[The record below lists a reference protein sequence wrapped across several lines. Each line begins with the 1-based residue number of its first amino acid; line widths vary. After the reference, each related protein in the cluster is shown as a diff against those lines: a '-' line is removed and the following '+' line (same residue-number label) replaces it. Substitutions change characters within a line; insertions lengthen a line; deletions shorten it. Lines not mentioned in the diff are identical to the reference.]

1 MENKIEKEI
10 DLIKLFSLL
19 WDKKYLIG
27 SITFIFSFFSILYA
41 LWLPNI
47 YSSKSVLHPV
57 IDDATEVNA
66 LSSMASKYGGLA
78 AATGISLPQ
87 NVGVSKTA
95 VMIATINSREFFS
108 HLLTFDNIK
117 LNLFATKAYNPETKA
132 IEYDPKIY
140 NPETKKWIE
149 GEPTDLEVYKMYGKI
164 LSLNEDKVSGLITIS
179 IDHQSPIFAKDFLE
193 LIIYEINDIMRNRD
207 IVESTESLEFLTS
220 QLSKTPQSDIKFSI
234 NQLIETQLKKQM
246 LTKVRKYYILNP
258 IDAPFI
264 PEEKSEPKRS
274 EIVILFT
281 ILGLIFSIIIVMYRN
296 FNKIINKT

>member
-27 SITFIFSFFSILYA
+27 SITFIFTFFSILYA

-117 LNLFATKAYNPETKA
+117 QNLFATKAYNPETKS
-132 IEYDPKIY
+132 IEYDTKIY
-140 NPETKKWIE
+140 NPETKNWIE

>member
-149 GEPTDLEVYKMYGKI
+149 GEPTDLEVYKMYGKV

>member
-10 DLIKLFSLL
+10 DLVKLFSHL

-149 GEPTDLEVYKMYGKI
+149 GEPTDLEVYKIYGKV

>member
-140 NPETKKWIE
+140 NSETKKWIE
-149 GEPTDLEVYKMYGKI
+149 GEPTDLEVYKMYGKV

>member
-27 SITFIFSFFSILYA
+27 SITFIFTFFSILYA

-117 LNLFATKAYNPETKA
+117 LILFATKAYNPETKA

-140 NPETKKWIE
+140 NPETKNWIE

-296 FNKIINKT
+296 YKKIINKT

>member
-27 SITFIFSFFSILYA
+27 SITFIFTFFSILYA

-117 LNLFATKAYNPETKA
+117 LNLFATKAYNPETKS
-132 IEYDPKIY
+132 IEYDTKIY
-140 NPETKKWIE
+140 NPETKNWIE